1 MHDAHE
7 CFKRACFTLENVLER
22 TIGLQFTRMD
32 QIQLQYMRSSVIIPV
47 GRGMIFEEERKQTQH
62 RHTFESSPHNNG
74 TPCLEAL
81 A

>member
-1 MHDAHE
+1 
-7 CFKRACFTLENVLER
+7 
-22 TIGLQFTRMD
+22 MD

-62 RHTFESSPHNNG
+62 RHTLESSPHNNG

-81 A
+81 AQRGREGERGRDKEEKENDG